1 MDFDAGDCRAA
12 LFLGSE
18 KPDGEAI

>member
-12 LFLGSE
+12 LFLGSG
-18 KPDGEAI
+18 KPDEEAI